1 MSRIG
6 NNPISIPEG
15 VSVEVNGDI
24 ITVKGQKGE
33 MNQTFDGVS
42 FDVSSDTLIVKRNS
56 ESKDHKSKHGLYRSL
71 VSNMVTGVN
80 EGFTLELEL
89 VGVGYR
95 AASSGQKLDLALGY
109 SHTIVMNIAP
119 EVKVECVNEKGSNPI
134 IKLSSSD
141 KQLVGHVAAKIRSFR
156 RPEPYKGKG
165 IKFIF
170 SLSTSS
176 ICFFSLICLILS
188 IISVTSSTIPSIV
201 ENSWSTPSIFIE
213 VKA

>member
-15 VSVEVNGDI
+15 VSAEVNGNV
-24 ITVKGQKGE
+24 ITVKGKKGE

-42 FDVSSDTLIVKRNS
+42 FDVSSDTITVKRNS

-71 VSNMVTGVN
+71 VSNMVTGVT

-95 AASSGQKLDLALGY
+95 ATSSGQKLDLALGY

-165 IKFIF
+165 IKFVGEQIRR
-170 SLSTSS
+170 
-176 ICFFSLICLILS
+176 
-188 IISVTSSTIPSIV
+188 
-201 ENSWSTPSIFIE
+201 
-213 VKA
+213 KAGKSA

>member
-15 VSVEVNGDI
+15 VSVEVNGSI

-42 FDVSSDTLIVKRNS
+42 FDVSSDTIIVKRNS

-71 VSNMVTGVN
+71 VSNMVTGVS

-95 AASSGQKLDLALGY
+95 ATSSGQKLDLALGF

-165 IKFIF
+165 IKFVGEQIRR
-170 SLSTSS
+170 
-176 ICFFSLICLILS
+176 
-188 IISVTSSTIPSIV
+188 
-201 ENSWSTPSIFIE
+201 
-213 VKA
+213 KAGKSA

>member
-24 ITVKGQKGE
+24 ITVKGKKGE

-42 FDVSSDTLIVKRNS
+42 FDVSSNTIIVKRNS

-95 AASSGQKLDLALGY
+95 ATSSGQKLDLALGY

-134 IKLSSSD
+134 IKLSSPD

-165 IKFIF
+165 IKFVGEQIRR
-170 SLSTSS
+170 
-176 ICFFSLICLILS
+176 
-188 IISVTSSTIPSIV
+188 
-201 ENSWSTPSIFIE
+201 
-213 VKA
+213 KAGKSA

>member
-15 VSVEVNGDI
+15 VSIEVNKDI
-24 ITVKGQKGE
+24 ITVKGKNGE
-33 MNQTFDGVS
+33 MNQVFDGVS
-42 FDVSSDTLIVKRNS
+42 FDVSNDVIVVKRNS

-71 VSNMVTGVN
+71 VSNMVRGVS

-95 AASSGQKLDLALGY
+95 ATSSGQKLDLALGY
-109 SHTIVMNIAP
+109 SHTIVINIAP

-165 IKFIF
+165 IKFVGEQIRR
-170 SLSTSS
+170 
-176 ICFFSLICLILS
+176 
-188 IISVTSSTIPSIV
+188 
-201 ENSWSTPSIFIE
+201 
-213 VKA
+213 KAGKSA

>member
-15 VSVEVNGDI
+15 VSVEVNGSI

-42 FDVSSDTLIVKRNS
+42 FDVSSDTIIVKRNS

-71 VSNMVTGVN
+71 VSNMVTGVS
-80 EGFTLELEL
+80 EGFTIELEL

-95 AASSGQKLDLALGY
+95 ATSSGQKLDLALGY

-141 KQLVGHVAAKIRSFR
+141 KQLLGHVAAKIRSFR
-156 RPEPYKGKG
+156 MPEPYKGKG
-165 IKFIF
+165 IKFVGEQIRR
-170 SLSTSS
+170 
-176 ICFFSLICLILS
+176 
-188 IISVTSSTIPSIV
+188 
-201 ENSWSTPSIFIE
+201 
-213 VKA
+213 KAGKSA

>member
-15 VSVEVNGDI
+15 VSAEVNGNV
-24 ITVKGQKGE
+24 ITVKGKKGE

-42 FDVSSDTLIVKRNS
+42 FDVSSDTIIVKRNS

-71 VSNMVTGVN
+71 VSNMVTGVS

-95 AASSGQKLDLALGY
+95 ATSSGQKLDLALGY

-165 IKFIF
+165 IKFVGEQIRR
-170 SLSTSS
+170 
-176 ICFFSLICLILS
+176 
-188 IISVTSSTIPSIV
+188 
-201 ENSWSTPSIFIE
+201 
-213 VKA
+213 KAGKSA

>member
-15 VSVEVNGDI
+15 VSIEVNKDI
-24 ITVKGQKGE
+24 ITVKGKNGE
-33 MNQTFDGVS
+33 MNQVFDGVS
-42 FDVSSDTLIVKRNS
+42 FDVSNDVIVVKRNS

-71 VSNMVTGVN
+71 VSNMVKGVS

-95 AASSGQKLDLALGY
+95 ATSSGQKLDLALGY

-141 KQLVGHVAAKIRSFR
+141 KQLLGHVAAKIRSFR

-165 IKFIF
+165 IKFVGEQIRR
-170 SLSTSS
+170 
-176 ICFFSLICLILS
+176 
-188 IISVTSSTIPSIV
+188 
-201 ENSWSTPSIFIE
+201 
-213 VKA
+213 KAGKSA

>member
-24 ITVKGQKGE
+24 ITVKGKKGE

-42 FDVSSDTLIVKRNS
+42 FDVSSDTIIIKRNS

-95 AASSGQKLDLALGY
+95 ATSSGQKLDLALGY

-134 IKLSSSD
+134 IKPVSYTHLTLPT
-141 KQLVGHVAAKIRSFR
+141 KR
-156 RPEPYKGKG
+156 
-165 IKFIF
+165 
-170 SLSTSS
+170 
-176 ICFFSLICLILS
+176 
-188 IISVTSSTIPSIV
+188 IV
-201 ENSWSTPSIFIE
+201 
-213 VKA
+213 

>member
-15 VSVEVNGDI
+15 VSATVNGNL
-24 ITVKGQKGE
+24 ITVKGKNGE
-33 MNQTFDGVS
+33 MNQYFDGVS
-42 FDVSSDTLIVKRNS
+42 FDISPDTILVKRNS

-71 VSNMVTGVN
+71 VSNMIVGVS

-95 AASSGQKLDLALGY
+95 ATSSGQKLDLALGY
-109 SHTIVMNIAP
+109 SHTIVMNIAS

-134 IKLSSSD
+134 IKLTSAD

-156 RPEPYKGKG
+156 IPEPYKGKG
-165 IKFIF
+165 IRFVGEQIRR
-170 SLSTSS
+170 
-176 ICFFSLICLILS
+176 
-188 IISVTSSTIPSIV
+188 
-201 ENSWSTPSIFIE
+201 
-213 VKA
+213 KAGKSA

>member
-15 VSVEVNGDI
+15 VSVEVNGSI

-42 FDVSSDTLIVKRNS
+42 FDVSSDTIIVKRNS

-71 VSNMVTGVN
+71 VSNMVTGVS

-95 AASSGQKLDLALGY
+95 ATSSGQKLDLALGY

-156 RPEPYKGKG
+156 RPEPYKGQG
-165 IKFIF
+165 IKFVGEQIRR
-170 SLSTSS
+170 
-176 ICFFSLICLILS
+176 
-188 IISVTSSTIPSIV
+188 
-201 ENSWSTPSIFIE
+201 
-213 VKA
+213 KAGKSA

>member
-6 NNPISIPEG
+6 NSPISIPEG

-24 ITVKGQKGE
+24 ITVKGKKGE

-42 FDVSSDTLIVKRNS
+42 FDVSSDIIIVKRNS

-71 VSNMVTGVN
+71 VSNMVTGVT

-95 AASSGQKLDLALGY
+95 ATSSGQKLDLALGY

-165 IKFIF
+165 IKFVGEQIRR
-170 SLSTSS
+170 
-176 ICFFSLICLILS
+176 
-188 IISVTSSTIPSIV
+188 
-201 ENSWSTPSIFIE
+201 
-213 VKA
+213 KAGKSA

>member
-15 VSVEVNGDI
+15 VSVEVNGSI

-42 FDVSSDTLIVKRNS
+42 FDISSDTIIVKRNS

-71 VSNMVTGVN
+71 VSNMVTGVS
-80 EGFTLELEL
+80 EGYTLELEL

-95 AASSGQKLDLALGY
+95 ATSSGQKLDLALGY

-165 IKFIF
+165 IKFVGEQIRR
-170 SLSTSS
+170 
-176 ICFFSLICLILS
+176 
-188 IISVTSSTIPSIV
+188 
-201 ENSWSTPSIFIE
+201 
-213 VKA
+213 KAGKSA

>member
-15 VSVEVNGDI
+15 VSVEVNGSI

-42 FDVSSDTLIVKRNS
+42 FDVSSDTVIVKRNS

-71 VSNMVTGVN
+71 VSNMVTGVS

-95 AASSGQKLDLALGY
+95 ATSSGQKLDLALGY

-165 IKFIF
+165 IKFVGEQIRR
-170 SLSTSS
+170 
-176 ICFFSLICLILS
+176 
-188 IISVTSSTIPSIV
+188 
-201 ENSWSTPSIFIE
+201 
-213 VKA
+213 KAGKSA

>member
-15 VSVEVNGDI
+15 VSVEVNGSI

-42 FDVSSDTLIVKRNS
+42 FDVSSDTIIVKRNS

-71 VSNMVTGVN
+71 VSNMVTGVS

-95 AASSGQKLDLALGY
+95 AKLNGNTLDLTLGF
-109 SHTIVMNIAP
+109 SHPIKHQLP
-119 EVKVECVNEKGSNPI
+119 ENVTAETPSQTEI
-134 IKLSSSD
+134 ILKSHN
-141 KQLVGHVAAKIRSFR
+141 KQLLGQTAAEIRAYR
-156 RPEPYKGKG
+156 PPEPYKGKG
-165 IKFIF
+165 VKYADEQIKRK
-170 SLSTSS
+170 
-176 ICFFSLICLILS
+176 
-188 IISVTSSTIPSIV
+188 
-201 ENSWSTPSIFIE
+201 EAK
-213 VKA
+213 KAAGAGAW

>member
-6 NNPISIPEG
+6 NDPISIPEG
-15 VSVEVNGDI
+15 VSVEVNGSI

-42 FDVSSDTLIVKRNS
+42 FDVSSDTIIVKRNS

-71 VSNMVTGVN
+71 VSNMVTGVS

-95 AASSGQKLDLALGY
+95 ATSSGQKLDLALGY

-165 IKFIF
+165 IKFVGEQIRR
-170 SLSTSS
+170 
-176 ICFFSLICLILS
+176 
-188 IISVTSSTIPSIV
+188 
-201 ENSWSTPSIFIE
+201 
-213 VKA
+213 KAGKSA

>member
-1 MSRIG
+1 
-6 NNPISIPEG
+6 
-15 VSVEVNGDI
+15 
-24 ITVKGQKGE
+24 

-42 FDVSSDTLIVKRNS
+42 FDVSSDTLVVKRNS

-95 AASSGQKLDLALGY
+95 ATSSGQKLDLALGY

-134 IKLSSSD
+134 IKLSSPD
-141 KQLVGHVAAKIRSFR
+141 KQLVGQVAARIRSFR

-165 IKFIF
+165 IKFVGEQIRR
-170 SLSTSS
+170 
-176 ICFFSLICLILS
+176 
-188 IISVTSSTIPSIV
+188 
-201 ENSWSTPSIFIE
+201 
-213 VKA
+213 KAGKSA

>member
-15 VSVEVNGDI
+15 VSVEVNGSI

-42 FDVSSDTLIVKRNS
+42 FDVSSDTIIVKRNS

-71 VSNMVTGVN
+71 VSNMVTGVS

-89 VGVGYR
+89 VGVCYR
-95 AASSGQKLDLALGY
+95 ATSSGQKLDLALGY

-119 EVKVECVNEKGSNPI
+119 EVKVECGKCGTENEAVMNG
-134 IKLSSSD
+134 
-141 KQLVGHVAAKIRSFR
+141 
-156 RPEPYKGKG
+156 
-165 IKFIF
+165 
-170 SLSTSS
+170 
-176 ICFFSLICLILS
+176 FFGES
-188 IISVTSSTIPSIV
+188 
-201 ENSWSTPSIFIE
+201 E
-213 VKA
+213 

>member
-24 ITVKGQKGE
+24 ITVKGKKGE

-42 FDVSSDTLIVKRNS
+42 FDVSSDTIIVKRNS

-71 VSNMVTGVN
+71 VSNMVIGVE

-95 AASSGQKLDLALGY
+95 ATSSGQKLDLALGY

-165 IKFIF
+165 IKFVGEQIRR
-170 SLSTSS
+170 
-176 ICFFSLICLILS
+176 
-188 IISVTSSTIPSIV
+188 
-201 ENSWSTPSIFIE
+201 
-213 VKA
+213 KAGKSA